1 MAELSTIA
9 RPYAVAAYK
18 LGREQKALG
27 KWSEMLGFAAAVASD
42 AQIKAYIQDPKVVS
56 EDLLA
61 TFLKVCGDKLNENG
75 QNLIKVLVE
84 YGRLSILPEIY
95 SAFEALKAQDEG
107 TLTAEIII
115 AASKISAA
123 ETKDFVKRLEA
134 KFGKKIE
141 ASVSVD
147 PEIIGGIKIV
157 VGDTVIDASVKGQ
170 LQNLAYTLTA

>member
-1 MAELSTIA
+1 MAEISTIA

-27 KWSEMLGFAAAVASD
+27 KWSEMLGFAAAVAND

-56 EDLLA
+56 SDLQT
-61 TFLKVCGDKLNENG
+61 TFLKVCGDQLNENG
-75 QNLIKVLVE
+75 QNLVKVLVE
-84 YGRLSILPEIY
+84 YGRLSILPEIF

-107 TLTAEIII
+107 TLDAQII
-115 AASKISAA
+115 AATKISAA
-123 ETKDFVKRLEA
+123 ETKDLVKRLEA

-147 PEIIGGIKIV
+147 PEIIGGIKII
-157 VGDTVIDASVKGQ
+157 VGDTVIDASIKGQ